1 MLLPDEKAGNY
12 VTINGVK
19 RPLTSPLSEAEI
31 FDLFK
36 QDLAPRE
43 AKVQKSITAKIS
55 QTQFDMLVSFTYNIG
70 NCTSLAAIIN
80 TGSFDV
86 TEKWMSYCH
95 AAGKVIPGLQN
106 RRRAECTNF
115 CGGNPINSGGV

>member
-1 MLLPDEKAGNY
+1 M
-12 VTINGVK
+12 
-19 RPLTSPLSEAEI
+19 

-36 QDLAPRE
+36 QDLLPRE
-43 AKVQKSITAKIS
+43 QKVQKTVTAKIS

-70 NCTSLAAIIN
+70 NCNSIAAILN
-80 TGSFDV
+80 SGSFDV

-95 AAGKVIPGLQN
+95 AGGKVIPGLQN

-115 CGGNPINSGGV
+115 CKGDPINSGGNG